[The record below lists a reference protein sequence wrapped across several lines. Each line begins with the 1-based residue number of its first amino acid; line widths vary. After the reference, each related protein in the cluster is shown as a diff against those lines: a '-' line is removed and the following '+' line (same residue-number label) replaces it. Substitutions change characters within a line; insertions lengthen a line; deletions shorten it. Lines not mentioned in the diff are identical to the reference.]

1 MSTNST
7 NLQFLG
13 QFHDHL
19 QTMMVVT
26 STTAAMECALKED
39 LIQWWHGI
47 HLIGMGPAF
56 KIIHQ

>member
-19 QTMMVVT
+19 QMVVVAT
-26 STTAAMECALKED
+26 STTAAMECALKEVQ
-39 LIQWWHGI
+39 IQLWLGI